1 MNRSDLIKQCRYYR
15 GEDENPFDEE
25 QNKAMLW
32 FYEKI
37 WVAKMLANDP
47 YLEEITNE
55 YRSQG
60 LENFSEEDGTP
71 ISLKAILFNRYEH
84 WLEGGTDGFKRF
96 YRKTYLCL

>member
-1 MNRSDLIKQCRYYR
+1 MKIRLTKNKIKPCCGSTR
-15 GEDENPFDEE
+15 
-25 QNKAMLW
+25 
-32 FYEKI
+32 KI